1 MQPPWA
7 LKWVGKSNEGRGTLS
22 MSYLFLAVW
31 PLCQHSR
38 RDPLKKCP
46 RNNQFWKS
54 FKIQHHFPL
63 CPSTFPSRGESLIP
77 CPCRTGKNRTHR
89 GAVLILFPHSGRA
102 GTVTAFPSGQG
113 HLEICATSETSQ
125 QEPAA
130 VLEACTEF

>member
-7 LKWVGKSNEGRGTLS
+7 LKWVRKSNEGRGTLS
-22 MSYLFLAVW
+22 ISYLFLAVW

-77 CPCRTGKNRTHR
+77 CPCCTGKNRTHSAHPLPSQWAGR
-89 GAVLILFPHSGRA
+89 HDDSLSLRTGALRNLGHFRNLPA
-102 GTVTAFPSGQG
+102 GTNSCFGSLHG
-113 HLEICATSETSQ
+113 
-125 QEPAA
+125 
-130 VLEACTEF
+130 VLT